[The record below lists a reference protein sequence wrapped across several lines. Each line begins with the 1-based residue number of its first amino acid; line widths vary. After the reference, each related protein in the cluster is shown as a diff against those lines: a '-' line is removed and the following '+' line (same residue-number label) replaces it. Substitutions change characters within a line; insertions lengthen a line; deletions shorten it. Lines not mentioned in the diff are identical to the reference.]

1 MSLTKKN
8 NDRCELGFLT
18 FNLGIGAN
26 ADFQMIAF
34 GGFAE
39 DRLLYFFFDG
49 QMDRFTIESS
59 PKHKKDF
66 PNLRKLWITTKDE
79 HLLFG

>member
-1 MSLTKKN
+1 VDEHESTMPFTKEN
-8 NDRCELGFLT
+8 NNRSELGFLT
-18 FNLGIGAN
+18 FDLGIGAN
-26 ADFQMIAF
+26 ADFEVIAF

-66 PNLRKLWITTKDE
+66 PNLQN
-79 HLLFG
+79 